1 MNQLEDR
8 LKDAYA
14 AAIETVNPENIRQLD
29 EQSVL
34 ITWPQ
39 AERPRS
45 TRRWAMPLAAVATL
59 AIIVAAS
66 LPTFLPSSSH
76 GGGRAPSGLGERFI
90 GAFTPNTQTFFI
102 INALTGVRIAA
113 VTPPSRGEIFRTVAT
128 GNGITYVTAVSAPG
142 ACGAR
147 LYKFSLNSAGKPS
160 KLTPFDG
167 GRLLQDVT
175 ELALSA
181 DGHAFAYL
189 VHTCPFAK
197 QRNGYVYFVNFK
209 TGLHR
214 QWRVARYTTF
224 SGISLTANGGQL
236 AVGGSPIDGLRS
248 GILLK
253 PTTDGSRGGIDYPER
268 ALVAA
273 DKLGHHHGFS
283 VSLPA
288 VTPDGRT
295 VFFVSIGPGHANP
308 GEQIRSI
315 AVKFTRPRSVI
326 KLVAN
331 VNGMT
336 SLAADPSVSRVIG
349 IHQAGIPKPKA
360 FMINLRTGRIN
371 YLKSSFYL
379 PPGGRYVW

>member
-1 MNQLEDR
+1 VNQLEDR
-8 LKDAYA
+8 LTDAYA
-14 AAIETVNPENIRQLD
+14 AAIETVNPEDIRQLN

-34 ITWPQ
+34 IGWPQ
-39 AERPRS
+39 PSRPRP
-45 TRRWAMPLAAVATL
+45 TRRWAIPLAAVATL
-59 AIIVAAS
+59 AIIIAAA
-66 LPTFLPSSSH
+66 LPAFLPSSS
-76 GGGRAPSGLGERFI
+76 GGRNRASSAMGERFI

-113 VTPPSRGEIFRTVAT
+113 VAPPSRPAIFRTVAT
-128 GNGITYVTAVSAPG
+128 GNGITYVTAVSPPG

-147 LYKFSLNSAGKPS
+147 LYKFSLNSAGRPS

-175 ELALSA
+175 QLALSA
-181 DGHAFAYL
+181 DGNAFAYL

-214 QWRVARYTTF
+214 QWRVPRYTTF

-236 AVGGSPIDGLRS
+236 AVGGSPIAGLRS

-253 PTTDGSRGGIDYPER
+253 PTTDPSRGGLDDPDR
-268 ALVAA
+268 TLVTA
-273 DKLGHHHGFS
+273 DELGHHHGFS
-283 VSLPA
+283 VSFPT

-295 VFFVSIGPGHANP
+295 VFLVSIGPGHANP
-308 GEQIRSI
+308 GEQIRSV
-315 AVKFTRPRSVI
+315 AAKFTWPRSAI
-326 KLVAN
+326 KLVAH

-336 SLAADPSVSRVIG
+336 SFAADPSVSRAIG

-360 FMINLRTGRIN
+360 FMINLGTGRIT